1 MIVLDRQ
8 GTLGPMSQDQEIARA
23 YATSGDMQPRI
34 DDMNRVLCKAHA
46 SRTGEL
52 CRAPAMAGQMVCRL
66 HGGGTQASKAK
77 AKLRLAGLVDPAIAT
92 LAKEMVN
99 ADSSRDKQAAAN
111 SILDRAGWGRVTRV
125 EAVDARQV
133 LLDRLRELR
142 DAAEDPLIPE
152 PSADGTDLD
161 LTDPEDDD
169 A

>member
-1 MIVLDRQ
+1 ME
-8 GTLGPMSQDQEIARA
+8 PDQRIARA
-23 YATSGDMQPRI
+23 YATSGDMQPRV
-34 DDMNRVLCKAHA
+34 DAQNRVLCSAH
-46 SRTGEL
+46 SGRTGEL
-52 CRAPAMAGQMVCRL
+52 CRAPAMHGQQVCRL
-66 HGGGTQASKAK
+66 HGGGTRASKAK

-92 LAKEMVN
+92 LAREMVN
-99 ADSSRDKQAAAN
+99 GDTSAARQSAAN

-142 DAAEDPLIPE
+142 DAAEDPLTPE

>member
-1 MIVLDRQ
+1 ME
-8 GTLGPMSQDQEIARA
+8 PDQRIARA
-23 YATSGDMQPRI
+23 YAMSGDMQPRV
-34 DDMNRVLCKAHA
+34 DDNNRVLCSAHA

-52 CRAPAMAGQMVCRL
+52 CRAPAMHGQRVCRL

-77 AKLRLAGLVDPAIAT
+77 AKLRLASLVDPAIAT
-92 LAKEMVN
+92 LAREMVN
-99 ADSSRDKQAAAN
+99 GDTSAARQSAAN

-142 DAAEDPLIPE
+142 DAAEDPSDPS
-152 PSADGTDLD
+152 SADPDPDLIIAA
-161 LTDPEDDD
+161 DPEDD

>member
-1 MIVLDRQ
+1 M
-8 GTLGPMSQDQEIARA
+8 
-23 YATSGDMQPRI
+23 SGDMQPRV
-34 DDMNRVLCKAHA
+34 DDHNRVLCSAHA

-52 CRAPAMAGQMVCRL
+52 CRAPAMHGQRVCRL

-92 LAKEMVN
+92 LAREMVN
-99 ADSSRDKQAAAN
+99 GDTSAARQSAAN

-142 DAAEDPLIPE
+142 DAAEEPLPAE

>member
-1 MIVLDRQ
+1 M
-8 GTLGPMSQDQEIARA
+8 
-23 YATSGDMQPRI
+23 
-34 DDMNRVLCKAHA
+34 H
-46 SRTGEL
+46 
-52 CRAPAMAGQMVCRL
+52 GQQVCRL
-66 HGGGTQASKAK
+66 HGGGTRASKAK

-92 LAKEMVN
+92 LAREMVHGDTS
-99 ADSSRDKQAAAN
+99 AARQSAAN

>member
-1 MIVLDRQ
+1 ME
-8 GTLGPMSQDQEIARA
+8 PDQRIARA
-23 YATSGDMQPRI
+23 YAMSGDMQPRV
-34 DDMNRVLCKAHA
+34 DDHNRVLCSAHA

-52 CRAPAMAGQMVCRL
+52 CRAPAMHGQQVCRL
-66 HGGGTQASKAK
+66 HGGGTRASKAK

-92 LAKEMVN
+92 LAREMVN
-99 ADSSRDKQAAAN
+99 GDTSAARQSAAN

-142 DAAEDPLIPE
+142 DAAEEPLTPE

-161 LTDPEDDD
+161 LTDPEDD